1 MAPPVLDVDSV
12 GDLEA
17 DDLAIQGELQHL
29 RRLGSSLVGRSPSAG
44 IRPSVFRSVRLTLGS
59 LRPKERSRDSR
70 ICRSKENTLEVKF
83 YWLRNLN
90 GIIVNIMHDKYH
102 FSTYIAL
109 VLDLPVPVEVVDGV
123 GNDGGDP
130 GDSLEAL
137 DALGVGETLPIV
149 GWIEKKESISSDFV
163 H

>member
-1 MAPPVLDVDSV
+1 M
-12 GDLEA
+12 
-17 DDLAIQGELQHL
+17 
-29 RRLGSSLVGRSPSAG
+29 
-44 IRPSVFRSVRLTLGS
+44 
-59 LRPKERSRDSR
+59 
-70 ICRSKENTLEVKF
+70 
-83 YWLRNLN
+83 
-90 GIIVNIMHDKYH
+90 NIMHDKYH

-130 GDSLEAL
+130 GDGLEAL